1 MTDLPLIGLGLQ
13 PRIGGKVL
21 RALLATFGSP
31 DAILEA
37 DEYAL
42 RGVAGVGPQTA
53 QQIRHINLTQLAQ
66 QVRRWHADDIQILT
80 WNHDAY
86 PPLLKSLDDAPPL
99 LFKIGDWQSTNL
111 QTLAIVGTREPSE
124 TALQFTQLLAF
135 LAARQGWTIVSGMAR
150 GIDQAAHMGALAAT
164 PNGQT
169 AAVLGEGVR
178 HAQRHRPLIR
188 RILEKGAL
196 FSEIAPDVTPAPT
209 LLVARNRIISG
220 MSQAVVMVEAGER
233 SGALYTVQFARQ
245 QGRPVFTVDLPALG
259 NQGLIHAGVPSVE
272 PSENGV
278 LQLLA
283 RLVENKNFG

>member
-13 PRIGGKVL
+13 PRVGGKVL

-31 DAILEA
+31 AAILEA
-37 DEYAL
+37 DEHAL
-42 RGVAGVGPQTA
+42 RKVAGVGPQTA

-66 QVRRWHADDIQILT
+66 QVKHWQADDIQILT

-86 PPLLKSLDDAPPL
+86 PPLLKPLDDAPPL
-99 LFKIGDWQSTNL
+99 LFKMGQWPSTL
-111 QTLAIVGTREPSE
+111 RQTLAIVGTREPSE

-169 AAVLGEGVR
+169 VAVLGEGVR
-178 HAQRHRPLIR
+178 HAQRHRPLTR

-196 FSEIAPDVTPAPT
+196 FAEAAPDVTPAPT

-220 MSQAVVMVEAGER
+220 MSQAVVMIEAGER
-233 SGALYTVQFARQ
+233 SGALYTVRFARQ
-245 QGRPVFTVDLPALG
+245 QGRPVFTVDLPAIG
-259 NQGLIHAGVPSVE
+259 NRNLIQAGVTALE
-272 PSENGV
+272 PTEKGV
-278 LQLLA
+278 LRLLA
-283 RLVENKNFG
+283 NLA

>member
-21 RALLATFGSP
+21 RALLAAFGSP
-31 DAILEA
+31 DAVLAA

-42 RGVAGVGPQTA
+42 RGVVGVGPQTA
-53 QQIRHINLTQLAQ
+53 QQIRQINLTQLAQ
-66 QVRRWHADDIQILT
+66 QVRRWQADNIQILT

-86 PPLLKSLDDAPPL
+86 PPLLKPLDDAPPV
-99 LFKIGDWQSTNL
+99 LFKIGHWPSTPP

-135 LAARQGWTIVSGMAR
+135 LAARHGWTIVSGMAR

-164 PNGQT
+164 PDGQT
-169 AAVLGEGVR
+169 VAVLGEGVR
-178 HAQRHRPLIR
+178 HAQRHRPLTR

-196 FSEIAPDVTPAPT
+196 FAEVAPDVTPAPT

-220 MSQAVVMVEAGER
+220 MSRAVVMIEAGER
-233 SGALYTVQFARQ
+233 SGALYTVGFARQ
-245 QGRPVFTVDLPALG
+245 QGHPVFTVDLPAVG
-259 NQGLIHAGVPSVE
+259 NQRLIQGGVAALE
-272 PSENGV
+272 PTENGV
-278 LQLLA
+278 LRLLA
-283 RLVENKNFG
+283 SLA